1 MNFLQAKDKIYSK
14 KDFYEA
20 LERVGIERGDCIC
33 VHTQLFNLGI
43 ALVGREEFL
52 GILLEVFKELL
63 EENGTLIMPTFTYD
77 FCKGRDF
84 DKKNHKST
92 MGVLTEFFRLQEGV
106 LRSDDPIYSFAIWGA
121 DKGDFLSPT
130 PTCFSENCVYD
141 ILTKKDGKIVL
152 LGTNIVGYT
161 FTHFIEERARV
172 SYRYYKEFSG
182 KIINERG
189 LVREKSIQFY
199 VRDLKQEK
207 SIFSVPKQV
216 DILKANHNFRRESFA
231 NACIVSIKAKAYL
244 KDTLSIL
251 SQDEKALL

>member
-1 MNFLQAKDKIYSK
+1 MNFLQAKNKIYNK
-14 KDFYEA
+14 NDFYEA
-20 LERVGIERGDCIC
+20 LKCVGLERGDCIC
-33 VHTQLFNLGI
+33 VHTELFNLGI
-43 ALVGREEFL
+43 ALVGREDFL
-52 GILLEVFKELL
+52 HILLCVFREILGK
-63 EENGTLIMPTFTYD
+63 NGTLIMPTFTYD
-77 FCKGRDF
+77 FCKGRNF
-84 DKKNHKST
+84 DKKKNKST

-121 DKGDFLSPT
+121 DKGDFLKPT

-141 ILTKKDGKIVL
+141 ILAKKNGKIVL
-152 LGTNIVGYT
+152 LGTDIVGYT

-182 KIINERG
+182 KIIDERG

-244 KDTLSIL
+244 KDTLSVL
-251 SQDEKALL
+251 TQDEKALL